1 MMMGMF
7 FLATRSLSLEG
18 VVLRALVREAGECV
32 SLEVFEEGREVLLVL
47 GQAEVVA
54 ARLEGRVAV
63 QILAAAGLLGVRGGG
78 RGRRRG
84 EQRGRGHG
92 EWVAADAPPGV
103 VARRVLRVLVP
114 QDDVFVDV
122 HVAAR
127 GDLVRVRR
135 VAHRGHVHRVGRVVP
150 GRPARRCVTK
160 PSSTRVE
167 DRLYLVQIGSRGDAG
182 ARRASR
188 DGSARSFGSRWGLL
202 RRASREDSCPTQC
215 PPRILDRV
223 LLAVLKRGHGLAST
237 SGGAVGRAR
246 GPVLNIEPVRGRP
259 AALQAHEAHGRVAA
273 KRRRRGSRVP
283 VDSERIFLEEAAMG
297 HIRLVYLLHRRTSFK
312 CVGIKGEHRAVRFRE
327 ELRIQATGPV
337 RTRVCASLGD
347 DIIWDNRRIK
357 GNKGNTPCESRNRG
371 PATTCDIEASL

>member
-150 GRPARRCVTK
+150 GR
-160 PSSTRVE
+160 
-167 DRLYLVQIGSRGDAG
+167 
-182 ARRASR
+182 
-188 DGSARSFGSRWGLL
+188 
-202 RRASREDSCPTQC
+202 
-215 PPRILDRV
+215 PRILDRV